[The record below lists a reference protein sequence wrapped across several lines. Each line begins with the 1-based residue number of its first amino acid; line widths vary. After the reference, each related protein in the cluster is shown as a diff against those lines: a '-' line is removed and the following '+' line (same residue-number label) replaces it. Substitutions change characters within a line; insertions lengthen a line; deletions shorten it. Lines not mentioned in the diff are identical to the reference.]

1 MPKFVRK
8 AALDRYPEVAGG
20 RSSADWTHVLLTEE
34 EYNELLRK
42 ISVAERDVSEA
53 KQRAERAISDAK
65 WEAAQKAQQ
74 VRQEAQE
81 QVAAIQGELEQERAE
96 SAHQRALNANLLRV
110 SRERAN
116 ADRNLK
122 PKKERCGY
130 VVVNSEEKETGFRA
144 GGKRLHKVMLWE
156 TTIQTPYSVQMAEAV
171 VRKQIE
177 EDLFPAGKKAMIVG
191 RIGITGKF
199 NGSYEKFL
207 EGKTQNPEDSF
218 YNGNVVISRQ
228 QRLKR
233 RFRLEYWEVA
243 IVHTKPLGDIPE
255 DLLPFEKKPVQG
267 A

>member
-1 MPKFVRK
+1 MSEFVKRTMMGYK
-8 AALDRYPEVAGG
+8 EVLGGHSDPEC
-20 RSSADWTHVLLTEE
+20 THVVLTLK
-34 EYNELLRK
+34 EYDQILREK
-42 ISVAERDVSEA
+42 RQAEMNAGNAKSDADKAVAEA
-53 KQRAERAISDAK
+53 KRN
-65 WEAAQKAQQ
+65 AAYTAQQ
-74 VRQEAQE
+74 ARQEAQE
-81 QVAAIQGELEQERAE
+81 QVAAIKRALEQERAE

-130 VVVNSEEKETGFRA
+130 VVVNSEEKEIGFKA
-144 GGKRLHKVMLWE
+144 EGKRLHKVMLWE
-156 TTIQTPYSVQMAEAV
+156 TTIQSPYSVQMAEEV
-171 VRKQIE
+171 VRKQIAD
-177 EDLFPAGKKAMIVG
+177 DLFPVGEAWIVG

-207 EGKTQNPEDSF
+207 EGKEQNPEDSF
-218 YNGNVVISRQ
+218 YDGNVVIARQ

-243 IVHTKPLGDIPE
+243 IVHTKPLGDVPE
-255 DLLPFEKKPVQG
+255 DLLPFEKKPVHG

>member
-1 MPKFVRK
+1 MSEFVKKTMVGYKTVPGGHSDPECTHVILTLKEYDQILQEKRK
-8 AALDRYPEVAGG
+8 AEMDAVIAKSNADKEV
-20 RSSADWTHVLLTEE
+20 V
-34 EYNELLRK
+34 K
-42 ISVAERDVSEA
+42 AERD
-53 KQRAERAISDAK
+53 AEYT
-65 WEAAQKAQQ
+65 AQQ
-74 VRQEAQE
+74 ARQEAQE
-81 QVAAIQGELEQERAE
+81 EVAAIRVELEQERAE
-96 SAHQRALNANLLRV
+96 NAHQRALNANLLRV

-207 EGKTQNPEDSF
+207 EGKTQNPEDPF

>member
-1 MPKFVRK
+1 MSEFVKRTMMGYKEVPGGHSDPECTHVILTLKEYDQILQEKRK
-8 AALDRYPEVAGG
+8 AEMDATIAKSNADKAVA
-20 RSSADWTHVLLTEE
+20 
-34 EYNELLRK
+34 K
-42 ISVAERDVSEA
+42 AE
-53 KQRAERAISDAK
+53 SDA
-65 WEAAQKAQQ
+65 AYMAQQ
-74 VRQEAQE
+74 TRQEAQE
-81 QVAAIQGELEQERAE
+81 KVAAIQAELEQERAE
-96 SAHQRALNANLLRV
+96 NAHQRALNANLLRV

-130 VVVNSEEKETGFRA
+130 VVVNSEEKEIGFKTGD
-144 GGKRLHKVMLWE
+144 KRLHKVMLWE
-156 TTIQTPYSVQMAEAV
+156 TTIQSPYSVQMTEEV
-171 VRKQIE
+171 VRKQITD
-177 EDLFPAGKKAMIVG
+177 DLFPSGEVWIVG

-207 EGKTQNPEDSF
+207 EWKRKNPEDSF
-218 YNGNVVISRQ
+218 YDGNVVITRQ

-243 IVHTKPLGDIPE
+243 IVHTKPLGDVPE

>member
-1 MPKFVRK
+1 MSEFVK
-8 AALDRYPEVAGG
+8 KTMVGYKTVPGG
-20 RSSADWTHVLLTEE
+20 HSDSDCTHVILTLE
-34 EYNELLRK
+34 EYDYILSEKRQ
-42 ISVAERDVSEA
+42 AERDTWIAKSNADKAVVEA
-53 KQRAERAISDAK
+53 KRN
-65 WEAAQKAQQ
+65 AAYMVQQ
-74 VRQEAQE
+74 ARQEAQE
-81 QVAAIQGELEQERAE
+81 KVAAIQGELEEEREE

-130 VVVNSEEKETGFRA
+130 VVVNSEEKEIGFKTGD
-144 GGKRLHKVMLWE
+144 KRLHKVMLWE
-156 TTIQTPYSVQMAEAV
+156 TTIQSPYSVQMTEEV
-171 VRKQIE
+171 VRKQITD
-177 EDLFPAGKKAMIVG
+177 DLFPSGEVWIVG

-207 EGKTQNPEDSF
+207 EWKRKNPEDSF
-218 YNGNVVISRQ
+218 YDGNVVITRQ

-243 IVHTKPLGDIPE
+243 IVHTKPLGDVPE

>member
-1 MPKFVRK
+1 MSEFVKRTMMGYKEVPGGHSDPECTHVILTLKEYDQILQEKRK
-8 AALDRYPEVAGG
+8 AEMDATIAKSNADKAVA
-20 RSSADWTHVLLTEE
+20 
-34 EYNELLRK
+34 K
-42 ISVAERDVSEA
+42 AE
-53 KQRAERAISDAK
+53 SDA
-65 WEAAQKAQQ
+65 AYMAQQ
-74 VRQEAQE
+74 TRQEAQE
-81 QVAAIQGELEQERAE
+81 KVAAIQAELEQERAE
-96 SAHQRALNANLLRV
+96 NAHQRALNAYLLRV

-130 VVVNSEEKETGFRA
+130 VVVNSEEKEIGFKTGD
-144 GGKRLHKVMLWE
+144 KRLHKVMLWE
-156 TTIQTPYSVQMAEAV
+156 TTIQSPYSVQMTEEV
-171 VRKQIE
+171 VRKQITD
-177 EDLFPAGKKAMIVG
+177 DLFPSGEVWIVG

-207 EGKTQNPEDSF
+207 EWKRKNPEDSF
-218 YNGNVVISRQ
+218 YDGNVVITRQ

-243 IVHTKPLGDIPE
+243 IVHTKPLGDVPE

>member
-1 MPKFVRK
+1 MSEFVKRTMMGYKEVPGGHSDPECTHVILTLKEYDQILQEKRK
-8 AALDRYPEVAGG
+8 AEMDATIAKSNADKAVA
-20 RSSADWTHVLLTEE
+20 
-34 EYNELLRK
+34 K
-42 ISVAERDVSEA
+42 AE
-53 KQRAERAISDAK
+53 SDA
-65 WEAAQKAQQ
+65 AYMAQQ
-74 VRQEAQE
+74 TRQEAQE
-81 QVAAIQGELEQERAE
+81 KVAAIQAELEQERAE
-96 SAHQRALNANLLRV
+96 NAHQRALNANLLRV

-144 GGKRLHKVMLWE
+144 GSKRLHKVMLWE
-156 TTIQTPYSVQMAEAV
+156 TTIQSPYSVQMTEEV
-171 VRKQIE
+171 VRKQITD
-177 EDLFPAGKKAMIVG
+177 DLFPSGEVWIVG

-207 EGKTQNPEDSF
+207 EWKRKNPEDSF
-218 YNGNVVISRQ
+218 YDGNVVITRQ

-243 IVHTKPLGDIPE
+243 IVHTKPLGDVPE

>member
-1 MPKFVRK
+1 MLNGRPLKRPNRPARRPRSRWRLSRGAGAGTGGERPPARPECQF
-8 AALDRYPEVAGG
+8 AAGQQRTSQCRSKPEA
-20 RSSADWTHVLLTEE
+20 
-34 EYNELLRK
+34 
-42 ISVAERDVSEA
+42 
-53 KQRAERAISDAK
+53 
-65 WEAAQKAQQ
+65 
-74 VRQEAQE
+74 
-81 QVAAIQGELEQERAE
+81 
-96 SAHQRALNANLLRV
+96 
-110 SRERAN
+110 
-116 ADRNLK
+116 
-122 PKKERCGY
+122 KKERCGY
-130 VVVNSEEKETGFRA
+130 VVVNSER
-144 GGKRLHKVMLWE
+144 KRLASGLVASGCTKVMLWE

-207 EGKTQNPEDSF
+207 EGKHKIQRTRFIME
-218 YNGNVVISRQ
+218 NVVISRQ